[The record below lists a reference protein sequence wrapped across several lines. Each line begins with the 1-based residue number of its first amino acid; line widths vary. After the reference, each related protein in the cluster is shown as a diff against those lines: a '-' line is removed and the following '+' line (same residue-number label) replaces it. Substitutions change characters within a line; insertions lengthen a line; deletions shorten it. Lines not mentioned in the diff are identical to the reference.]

1 MCVMVLDRLDSDALE
16 AVNLLFDQQA
26 NELTFNPYLLEIQ
39 GSFALLDLQRQ
50 HRVRSWS
57 K

>member
-1 MCVMVLDRLDSDALE
+1 MCIMVLDRLDSDALE